1 MFHVQEGQPK
11 GPDYQVLSLITT
23 STADD
28 RESLQEKTDL
38 LSTLP
43 QVQGRNA
50 HYVLVIMIQCSLK
63 ASHPI
68 LISALVLPSA
78 RHQHPEGPCGFEFG
92 PGAPKACLARL
103 FKSEFRVCRVPSQL
117 CPTETRNLVKSWAP
131 ELL

>member
-63 ASHPI
+63 ASYPI
-68 LISALVLPSA
+68 LISALYCPQQGINTLRVRVGLNLDLE
-78 RHQHPEGPCGFEFG
+78 HQKH
-92 PGAPKACLARL
+92 A
-103 FKSEFRVCRVPSQL
+103 
-117 CPTETRNLVKSWAP
+117 
-131 ELL
+131 